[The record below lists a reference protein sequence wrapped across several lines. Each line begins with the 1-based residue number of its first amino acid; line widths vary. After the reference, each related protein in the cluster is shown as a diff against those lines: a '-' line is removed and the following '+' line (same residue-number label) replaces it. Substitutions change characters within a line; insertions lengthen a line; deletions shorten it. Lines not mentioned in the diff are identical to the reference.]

1 VQKGFENLTK
11 HIENIKMFGVPAVV
25 AVNKF
30 HTDTEAE
37 INWVIDQVG
46 KLGMKAVVS
55 DIFDKG
61 PDGGID
67 LAQAVE
73 HAINSEKNEFDYLY
87 PLEMPLMEKINV
99 IARCCYGAG
108 SVTILPKA
116 RKQMEKFEQMGYRN
130 IPVCI
135 AKTQSSLS
143 DTANLLGRP
152 KGFEVVI
159 REARLSAGAGFVVAI
174 AGEIMTMPGLPKE
187 PAAEIIDIDENGQIT
202 GLF

>member
-1 VQKGFENLTK
+1 
-11 HIENIKMFGVPAVV
+11 GVPAVV

-30 HTDTEAE
+30 STDTDAE
-37 INWVIDQVG
+37 INWVLEAVAKHG
-46 KLGMKAVVS
+46 VKAVIS
-55 DIFDKG
+55 DIYDKG
-61 PDGGID
+61 PEGGFD
-67 LAQAVE
+67 LVDAVE
-73 HAINSEKNEFDYLY
+73 AAINGGANQFNYLY
-87 PLEMPLMEKINV
+87 PLEMPLAEKINV

-108 SVTILPKA
+108 TVTILPKA
-116 RKQMEKFEQMGYRN
+116 RKQLEKFEQMGYRN